1 MAGRVED
8 SVWSERQD
16 LIRKQEESGL
26 SVAQFCRDNGLH
38 VGNFHAWRLRFAK
51 RRDRSQRG
59 SGQLAGDRRP
69 QQAFVQ
75 LPMPL
80 VSTAATVPSNAAVG
94 SSWVELSIADGMVV
108 RVPATDMR
116 KSFDGLCGIV
126 KGDFEK
132 DILEGDYFV
141 FFNRLR
147 DRCKILLWDRDGLIL
162 IYKRLE
168 QGCFQ
173 RAPYDGDGLAI
184 EVDATTLT
192 LILTGIDLS
201 TAKRRKR
208 FAVAKP
214 VSSAS

>member
-1 MAGRVED
+1 M
-8 SVWSERQD
+8 
-16 LIRKQEESGL
+16 L
-26 SVAQFCRDNGLH
+26 SLSSQSRIFI
-38 VGNFHAWRLRFAK
+38 HA
-51 RRDRSQRG
+51 
-59 SGQLAGDRRP
+59 
-69 QQAFVQ
+69 
-75 LPMPL
+75 LP
-80 VSTAATVPSNAAVG
+80 
-94 SSWVELSIADGMVV
+94 
-108 RVPATDMR
+108 TDMR

-132 DILEGDYFV
+132 DVLDGDYFV
-141 FFNRLR
+141 FFNRLM

-173 RAPYDGDGLAI
+173 RVPYDGDRLAI

-208 FAVAKP
+208 FAVDKSA
-214 VSSAS
+214 SSAS